1 LEDPLSAV
9 RLRPLVA
16 ALVLALVAT
25 VTGVATVQRR
35 ASADPI
41 FVAWPELLP
50 GLTDG
55 FDPGS
60 SNVCVSGKVGCIDA
74 LVREMQR
81 RYEPLRDS
89 CSDQALFA
97 LTYLR
102 VTQTYAWSARQ
113 PGYYRDPGWTNHA
126 VAVFAKYYLR
136 AFDGWNANPNSA
148 AVPQAW
154 KIAFAG
160 AQDGKI
166 MGTGNFLLGL
176 NAHINHDL
184 ALAMSA
190 AGLTQADGQSAKPNY
205 DKIDALLNSVTI
217 PLVAEL
223 SARFDP
229 SMDDTSLPL
238 NLDAVAIGNLMFA
251 WREQAWR
258 NAELMSVAPALT
270 KPVVQATIVANS
282 VTQATLYSTAM
293 TYLPSAA
300 GRIDRNAFC
309 AAHHDD
315 PAPTAYPFGM
325 PTD

>member
-1 LEDPLSAV
+1 VSGV
-9 RLRPLVA
+9 RLRAFGA

-25 VTGVATVQRR
+25 VVGVSTTERR
-35 ASADPI
+35 AGADPI
-41 FVAWPELLP
+41 FIAWPQLLP

-55 FDPGS
+55 YDPGS

-74 LVREMQR
+74 LVREMER
-81 RYEPLRDS
+81 RYEPLRDT

-102 VTQTYAWSARQ
+102 VTETYAWSARQ
-113 PGYYRDPGWTNHA
+113 PGYYQDPGWTNHA

-136 AFDGWNANPNSA
+136 AFDNWMADNNSPN
-148 AVPQAW
+148 VPQAW
-154 KIAFAG
+154 KIAFSG
-160 AQDGKI
+160 ARDGKI

-184 ALAMSA
+184 ALAMAA
-190 AGLTQADGQSAKPNY
+190 AGLNRVDGRSAKPDY
-205 DKIDALLNSVTI
+205 DKIDALLNSVTN

-229 SMDDTSLPL
+229 SMDDTALPL
-238 NLDAVAIGNLMFA
+238 NLDAVATGNLMFA

-258 NAELMSVAPALT
+258 NAELIALAPALT
-270 KPVVQATIVANS
+270 RGLVTATIDANS
-282 VTQATLYSTAM
+282 VTQATLYSTAL
-293 TYLPSAA
+293 TYLPSAS
-300 GRIDRNAFC
+300 GRVDRDSFC
-309 AAHHDD
+309 AVHHDD
-315 PAPTAYPFGM
+315 PAPQAYPFGL

>member
-1 LEDPLSAV
+1 LEDPLSAA
-9 RLRPLVA
+9 RLRPLIA

-25 VTGVATVQRR
+25 VAGVATVQRR

-41 FVAWPELLP
+41 FIAWPELLP

-60 SNVCVSGKVGCIDA
+60 SNVCVSGKVACIDA
-74 LVREMQR
+74 VAREMQR
-81 RYEPLRDS
+81 RYEPLKDS

-102 VTQTYAWSARQ
+102 VTQTYAWSAQQ
-113 PGYYRDPGWTNHA
+113 PGYYPDPAWTNHA

-136 AFDGWNANPNSA
+136 AFDAWTADNNSA

-154 KIAFAG
+154 KIAFNSAR
-160 AQDGKI
+160 DGKVS
-166 MGTGNFLLGL
+166 GAGNFFLGL

-184 ALAMSA
+184 ALAMAA
-190 AGLTQADGQSAKPNY
+190 AGLTSKNGVSAKVNY
-205 DKIDALLNSVTI
+205 DRVDTLLNQVTL
-217 PLVAEL
+217 PLIAEL
-223 SARFDP
+223 SARLDP
-229 SMDDTSLPL
+229 SMDDTTLPL
-238 NLDAVAIGNLMFA
+238 SLDAVATGNLMFV

-258 NAELMSVAPALT
+258 NAELIVAAPALT
-270 KPVVQATIVANS
+270 RPLVTATIETNSAVQATTYATALSYVPP
-282 VTQATLYSTAM
+282 VTTR
-293 TYLPSAA
+293 AA
-300 GRIDRNAFC
+300 RDTFC

-315 PAPTAYPFGM
+315 PAPQAYPFGM

>member
-1 LEDPLSAV
+1 LEDPLSAA
-9 RLRPLVA
+9 RLRPLIA

-25 VTGVATVQRR
+25 VAGVATVQRR
-35 ASADPI
+35 ASADP
-41 FVAWPELLP
+41 VYVPWPELLP

-55 FDPGS
+55 YDPGS
-60 SNVCVSGKVGCIDA
+60 SNVCVSGKVSCIDSV
-74 LVREMQR
+74 VREMQR

-102 VTQTYAWSARQ
+102 VTETYAWSARQ
-113 PGYYRDPGWTNHA
+113 PGYYQDPGWTNHA

-136 AFDGWNANPNSA
+136 AFDAWSADPNSA

-154 KIAFAG
+154 KVAFNG
-160 AQDGKI
+160 ARDRKF

-184 ALAMSA
+184 ALAMAA
-190 AGLTQADGQSAKPNY
+190 AGLTQADGRSAKINY
-205 DKIDALLNSVTI
+205 DRIDLLLNSVTN

-229 SMDDTSLPL
+229 SMDDSGLPL
-238 NLDAVAIGNLMFA
+238 NLDAVALGNLMFG

-258 NAELMSVAPALT
+258 NAELIALAPALT
-270 KPVVQATIVANS
+270 RPAVTATIVTNS
-282 VTQATLYSTAM
+282 ITQATLYSTAL
-293 TYLPSAA
+293 TYLPGAA
-300 GRIDRNAFC
+300 ARTERDTFC

-315 PAPTAYPFGM
+315 PAPMAYPFGM
-325 PTD
+325 PTG